1 MSFIDGIFQYQANT
15 ASNTK
20 TLGQVKGAGRILSVQ
35 GQELV
40 PGKVFEGTV
49 TEMKNGQVTLGLSD
63 GKTISARMEQGVSLA
78 KGQPMLFEVKSNTGE
93 QIAIRPVVLESA
105 QNPTLMKALEAAG
118 LKANPRNLS
127 MVNQMMMEQL
137 PIDKGS
143 LMQMARAVGNFPHA
157 DMQTLVQMQKLG
169 FPIDENAL
177 NQFQN
182 YKNGQQAMLPDML
195 SLMEGLA
202 ELSEQA
208 FGKEGIG
215 QGPNSLENI
224 MLFPDGQGQ
233 AGAGQGQGTGAS
245 QVLGFQQQL
254 LEILLGGNSTAQGP
268 ESLLQ
273 EGGGQQ
279 AGTVPDA
286 VLLGQSREG
295 VLDAG
300 IGNQSGEAV
309 LNAGL
314 NQPGEGVL
322 DAGNGSQVS
331 GQESTAGNG
340 GQSGEAVLNTGNG
353 SQAGEAV
360 LNIGNGGQPGEA
372 VLNAGI
378 GNQAGEAVS
387 NAEAGSQVTGQES
400 AAVNGGNGSQAGEA
414 LSSINKTL
422 SQEQQ
427 TSLAKLLQEIPGARD
442 NGQLLPNGR
451 LNASLSAG
459 ELLQQIM
466 ASVEHTENL
475 DGGILK
481 KLFASKEYKGLL
493 KQAIA
498 DRWFLSPEN
507 LKEEGAVK
515 ELYQRMSRQLEQIQ
529 QALSQAGKEGA
540 ALSKHAQSLQSNIE
554 FMNQMNQAYTY
565 AQLPLKLRGQ
575 NAHSDLYVYT
585 NKKSLHEKGGE
596 LSALLHLD
604 LDHLGS
610 TDIFVKLKGTAVQ
623 ADFYLENDASYRL
636 IFGNTGQLVERLQE
650 RGYQCEVKVENR
662 PRQQDFVEDFL
673 EHDKPSG
680 KLHRYSFD
688 VKA

>member
-20 TLGQVKGAGRILSVQ
+20 TLGQVKGAGRTLSVQ

-169 FPIDENAL
+169 FPVDENAL

-273 EGGGQQ
+273 GGEGQQ
-279 AGTVPDA
+279 AGAVPDA
-286 VLLGQSREG
+286 VLMGQS
-295 VLDAG
+295 
-300 IGNQSGEAV
+300 
-309 LNAGL
+309 
-314 NQPGEGVL
+314 GEGVL
-322 DAGNGSQVS
+322 DAGNGNQVT

-340 GQSGEAVLNTGNG
+340 GQSGEAVLNIGNG

-378 GNQAGEAVS
+378 GNQAGEGVS

-400 AAVNGGNGSQAGEA
+400 AAVNGGNGGQAGEA
-414 LSSINKTL
+414 LSSINKAL

-427 TSLAKLLQEIPGARD
+427 ASLAKLLQEIPGARD

-498 DRWFLSPEN
+498 DQWFLSPEN

-585 NKKSLHEKGGE
+585 NKKNLREKGGE

>member
-20 TLGQVKGAGRILSVQ
+20 TLGQVKGAGRTLSVQ

-286 VLLGQSREG
+286 VLLGQS
-295 VLDAG
+295 
-300 IGNQSGEAV
+300 
-309 LNAGL
+309 
-314 NQPGEGVL
+314 GEGVL

-427 TSLAKLLQEIPGARD
+427 TSLAKLCRKFPGQ
-442 NGQLLPNGR
+442 GTMGSFCP
-451 LNASLSAG
+451 
-459 ELLQQIM
+459 M
-466 ASVEHTENL
+466 A
-475 DGGILK
+475 
-481 KLFASKEYKGLL
+481 A
-493 KQAIA
+493 
-498 DRWFLSPEN
+498 
-507 LKEEGAVK
+507 
-515 ELYQRMSRQLEQIQ
+515 
-529 QALSQAGKEGA
+529 
-540 ALSKHAQSLQSNIE
+540 
-554 FMNQMNQAYTY
+554 
-565 AQLPLKLRGQ
+565 
-575 NAHSDLYVYT
+575 
-585 NKKSLHEKGGE
+585 
-596 LSALLHLD
+596 
-604 LDHLGS
+604 
-610 TDIFVKLKGTAVQ
+610 
-623 ADFYLENDASYRL
+623 
-636 IFGNTGQLVERLQE
+636 
-650 RGYQCEVKVENR
+650 
-662 PRQQDFVEDFL
+662 
-673 EHDKPSG
+673 
-680 KLHRYSFD
+680 
-688 VKA
+688 

>member
-20 TLGQVKGAGRILSVQ
+20 TLGQVKGAGRTLSVQ

-273 EGGGQQ
+273 GGEGQQ
-279 AGTVPDA
+279 AGAVPDA
-286 VLLGQSREG
+286 VLLGQFGEG

-300 IGNQSGEAV
+300 IGNQV
-309 LNAGL
+309 T
-314 NQPGEGVL
+314 
-322 DAGNGSQVS
+322 

-498 DRWFLSPEN
+498 DQWFLSPEN

-585 NKKSLHEKGGE
+585 NKKNLREKGGE

>member
-20 TLGQVKGAGRILSVQ
+20 TLGQVKGAGRTLSVQ

-273 EGGGQQ
+273 GGEGQQ
-279 AGTVPDA
+279 AGAVPDA
-286 VLLGQSREG
+286 VLLGQSGEG

-300 IGNQSGEAV
+300 IGNQV
-309 LNAGL
+309 T
-314 NQPGEGVL
+314 
-322 DAGNGSQVS
+322 

-340 GQSGEAVLNTGNG
+340 GQSGGAVLNTGNG

-360 LNIGNGGQPGEA
+360 LNIGNGGQPGEG
-372 VLNAGI
+372 VLNAGLE
-378 GNQAGEAVS
+378 NQAGEAVS

-400 AAVNGGNGSQAGEA
+400 AAVNGGNGGQAGEA
-414 LSSINKTL
+414 LSSINKAL

-427 TSLAKLLQEIPGARD
+427 ASLAKLLQEIPGARD

-498 DRWFLSPEN
+498 DQWFLSPEN

-585 NKKSLHEKGGE
+585 NKKSLREKGGE

>member
-20 TLGQVKGAGRILSVQ
+20 TLGQVKGAGRTLSVQ

-169 FPIDENAL
+169 FPVDENAL

-273 EGGGQQ
+273 GGEGQQ
-279 AGTVPDA
+279 AGAVPDA
-286 VLLGQSREG
+286 VLMGQS
-295 VLDAG
+295 
-300 IGNQSGEAV
+300 
-309 LNAGL
+309 
-314 NQPGEGVL
+314 GEGVL
-322 DAGNGSQVS
+322 DAGNGNQVT

-498 DRWFLSPEN
+498 DQWFLSPEN

-585 NKKSLHEKGGE
+585 NKKNLREKGGE

>member
-169 FPIDENAL
+169 FPVDENAL

-254 LEILLGGNSTAQGP
+254 LEILLGGKSTAQGP

-273 EGGGQQ
+273 GGEGQQ
-279 AGTVPDA
+279 AGAVPDA
-286 VLLGQSREG
+286 VLLGQSGEG

-314 NQPGEGVL
+314 NQPGESVL
-322 DAGNGSQVS
+322 DAGNGSRVS

-353 SQAGEAV
+353 SQPGEAV
-360 LNIGNGGQPGEA
+360 QNAGNGSRPGEAVQNTGNGSQPGEA
-372 VLNAGI
+372 VQNA
-378 GNQAGEAVS
+378 
-387 NAEAGSQVTGQES
+387 
-400 AAVNGGNGSQAGEA
+400 GNGSQAGEA

-498 DRWFLSPEN
+498 DQWFLSPEN

-585 NKKSLHEKGGE
+585 NKKNLREKGGE

>member
-20 TLGQVKGAGRILSVQ
+20 TLGQVKGAGRTLSVQ

-286 VLLGQSREG
+286 VLLGQSGEG

-353 SQAGEAV
+353 SQ
-360 LNIGNGGQPGEA
+360 PGEA
-372 VLNAGI
+372 VQNA
-378 GNQAGEAVS
+378 
-387 NAEAGSQVTGQES
+387 
-400 AAVNGGNGSQAGEA
+400 GNGSQAGEA

-481 KLFASKEYKGLL
+481 KLFTSKEYKGLL

-498 DRWFLSPEN
+498 DQWFLSPEN

-585 NKKSLHEKGGE
+585 NKKNLRDKGGE

-636 IFGNTGQLVERLQE
+636 IFGNTDQLVERLRE

-680 KLHRYSFD
+680 KLRRYSFD

>member
-20 TLGQVKGAGRILSVQ
+20 TLGQVKGAGRTLSVQ

-286 VLLGQSREG
+286 VLLGQS
-295 VLDAG
+295 
-300 IGNQSGEAV
+300 
-309 LNAGL
+309 
-314 NQPGEGVL
+314 GEGVL

-353 SQAGEAV
+353 SQPGEAV
-360 LNIGNGGQPGEA
+360 QNAGNGSRPGEAVQNTGNGSQPGEA
-372 VLNAGI
+372 VQNA
-378 GNQAGEAVS
+378 
-387 NAEAGSQVTGQES
+387 
-400 AAVNGGNGSQAGEA
+400 GNGSQAGEA

-481 KLFASKEYKGLL
+481 KLFTSKEYKGLL

-498 DRWFLSPEN
+498 DQWFLSPEN

-585 NKKSLHEKGGE
+585 NKKNLRDKGGE

-636 IFGNTGQLVERLQE
+636 IFGNTDQLVERLRE

-680 KLHRYSFD
+680 KLRRYSFD

>member
-273 EGGGQQ
+273 GGEGQQ
-279 AGTVPDA
+279 AGAVPDA
-286 VLLGQSREG
+286 VLLGQSGEG

-300 IGNQSGEAV
+300 IGNQV
-309 LNAGL
+309 T
-314 NQPGEGVL
+314 
-322 DAGNGSQVS
+322 

-400 AAVNGGNGSQAGEA
+400 AAVNGGNGGQAGEA
-414 LSSINKTL
+414 LSSINKAL

-427 TSLAKLLQEIPGARD
+427 ASLAKLLQEIPGARD
-442 NGQLLPNGR
+442 NGQLLPNGH

-498 DRWFLSPEN
+498 DQWFLSPEN

-554 FMNQMNQAYTY
+554 FMNKMNQAYTY

-585 NKKSLHEKGGE
+585 NKKSLREKGGE

>member
-273 EGGGQQ
+273 GGEGQQ
-279 AGTVPDA
+279 AGAVPDA
-286 VLLGQSREG
+286 VLLGQSGEG

-300 IGNQSGEAV
+300 IGNQV
-309 LNAGL
+309 T
-314 NQPGEGVL
+314 
-322 DAGNGSQVS
+322 

-340 GQSGEAVLNTGNG
+340 GQSGGAVLNTGNG

-360 LNIGNGGQPGEA
+360 LNIGNGGQPGEG
-372 VLNAGI
+372 VLNAGLE
-378 GNQAGEAVS
+378 NQAGEAVS

-400 AAVNGGNGSQAGEA
+400 AAVNGGNGGQAGEA
-414 LSSINKTL
+414 LSSINKAL

-427 TSLAKLLQEIPGARD
+427 ASLAKLLQEIPGARD

-498 DRWFLSPEN
+498 DQWFLSPEN

-585 NKKSLHEKGGE
+585 NKKSLREKGGE

>member
-20 TLGQVKGAGRILSVQ
+20 TLGQVKGAGRTLSVQ

-300 IGNQSGEAV
+300 NGNQV
-309 LNAGL
+309 T
-314 NQPGEGVL
+314 
-322 DAGNGSQVS
+322 

-340 GQSGEAVLNTGNG
+340 GQSGGAVLNTGNG

-360 LNIGNGGQPGEA
+360 LNIGNGGQPGEG
-372 VLNAGI
+372 VLNAGLE
-378 GNQAGEAVS
+378 NQAGEAVS

-400 AAVNGGNGSQAGEA
+400 AAVNGGNGGQAGEA
-414 LSSINKTL
+414 LSSINKAL

-427 TSLAKLLQEIPGARD
+427 ASLAKLLQEIPGARD

-498 DRWFLSPEN
+498 DQWFLSPEN

-585 NKKSLHEKGGE
+585 NKKSLREKGGE

>member
-1 MSFIDGIFQYQANT
+1 
-15 ASNTK
+15 
-20 TLGQVKGAGRILSVQ
+20 
-35 GQELV
+35 
-40 PGKVFEGTV
+40 
-49 TEMKNGQVTLGLSD
+49 MKNGQVTLGLSD

-353 SQAGEAV
+353 SQAGEA
-360 LNIGNGGQPGEA
+360 
-372 VLNAGI
+372 
-378 GNQAGEAVS
+378 
-387 NAEAGSQVTGQES
+387 
-400 AAVNGGNGSQAGEA
+400 

-498 DRWFLSPEN
+498 DQWFLSPEN

>member
-314 NQPGEGVL
+314 NQPGESVL
-322 DAGNGSQVS
+322 DAGNGSRVS

-353 SQAGEAV
+353 SQPGEAV
-360 LNIGNGGQPGEA
+360 QNAGNGSRPGEAVQNTGNGSQPGEA
-372 VLNAGI
+372 VQNA
-378 GNQAGEAVS
+378 
-387 NAEAGSQVTGQES
+387 
-400 AAVNGGNGSQAGEA
+400 GNGSQAGEA

-481 KLFASKEYKGLL
+481 KLFTSKEYKGLL

-498 DRWFLSPEN
+498 DQWFLSPEN

-585 NKKSLHEKGGE
+585 NKKNLRDKGGE

-636 IFGNTGQLVERLQE
+636 IFGNTDQLVERLRE

-680 KLHRYSFD
+680 KLRRYSFD

>member
-20 TLGQVKGAGRILSVQ
+20 TLGQVKGAGRTLSVQ

-273 EGGGQQ
+273 GGEGQQ
-279 AGTVPDA
+279 AGAVPDA
-286 VLLGQSREG
+286 VFFGQS
-295 VLDAG
+295 
-300 IGNQSGEAV
+300 
-309 LNAGL
+309 
-314 NQPGEGVL
+314 GEGVL

-360 LNIGNGGQPGEA
+360 LNIGNGGQPGEG

-498 DRWFLSPEN
+498 DQWFLSPEN

-585 NKKSLHEKGGE
+585 NKKSLREKGGE

>member
-20 TLGQVKGAGRILSVQ
+20 TLGQVKGAGRTLSVQ

-233 AGAGQGQGTGAS
+233 AGAGQGQGSGAS

-273 EGGGQQ
+273 GGEGQQ
-279 AGTVPDA
+279 AGAVPDA
-286 VLLGQSREG
+286 VFFGQSGEG

-331 GQESTAGNG
+331 GQENTAGNG
-340 GQSGEAVLNTGNG
+340 GQS
-353 SQAGEAV
+353 GEAV

-372 VLNAGI
+372 VLNAGL

-387 NAEAGSQVTGQES
+387 NAEAGSQITGQES
-400 AAVNGGNGSQAGEA
+400 AAVNGGDGGQAGEA
-414 LSSINKTL
+414 LSSINKAL

-427 TSLAKLLQEIPGARD
+427 ASLTKLLQEIPGARD

-475 DGGILK
+475 DGGVLK
-481 KLFASKEYKGLL
+481 KLLTSKEYKGLL

-498 DRWFLSPEN
+498 DQWFLSPEK

-529 QALSQAGKEGA
+529 QALSQAGKEGT
-540 ALSKHAQSLQSNIE
+540 ALSKHAQSLQNNIE

-585 NKKSLHEKGGE
+585 NKKNLREKGGE

-662 PRQQDFVEDFL
+662 PQQQDFVEDFL

>member
-20 TLGQVKGAGRILSVQ
+20 TLGQVKGAGRTLSVQ

-157 DMQTLVQMQKLG
+157 DMQTLVQMQKQG

-286 VLLGQSREG
+286 VLLGQS
-295 VLDAG
+295 
-300 IGNQSGEAV
+300 
-309 LNAGL
+309 
-314 NQPGEGVL
+314 GEGV
-322 DAGNGSQVS
+322 
-331 GQESTAGNG
+331 E
-340 GQSGEAVLNTGNG
+340 
-353 SQAGEAV
+353 
-360 LNIGNGGQPGEA
+360 IGLCFRN
-372 VLNAGI
+372 
-378 GNQAGEAVS
+378 
-387 NAEAGSQVTGQES
+387 
-400 AAVNGGNGSQAGEA
+400 
-414 LSSINKTL
+414 
-422 SQEQQ
+422 
-427 TSLAKLLQEIPGARD
+427 
-442 NGQLLPNGR
+442 
-451 LNASLSAG
+451 
-459 ELLQQIM
+459 
-466 ASVEHTENL
+466 
-475 DGGILK
+475 
-481 KLFASKEYKGLL
+481 
-493 KQAIA
+493 
-498 DRWFLSPEN
+498 
-507 LKEEGAVK
+507 
-515 ELYQRMSRQLEQIQ
+515 
-529 QALSQAGKEGA
+529 
-540 ALSKHAQSLQSNIE
+540 
-554 FMNQMNQAYTY
+554 
-565 AQLPLKLRGQ
+565 
-575 NAHSDLYVYT
+575 
-585 NKKSLHEKGGE
+585 
-596 LSALLHLD
+596 
-604 LDHLGS
+604 
-610 TDIFVKLKGTAVQ
+610 
-623 ADFYLENDASYRL
+623 
-636 IFGNTGQLVERLQE
+636 
-650 RGYQCEVKVENR
+650 
-662 PRQQDFVEDFL
+662 
-673 EHDKPSG
+673 
-680 KLHRYSFD
+680 
-688 VKA
+688 